1 MTPKK
6 DSDNLGT
13 RIIVV
18 LITLVIAGFF
28 IPQETLSKN
37 ELLLLW
43 VVITLASCLW
53 LQAGLESTKD
63 F

>member
-1 MTPKK
+1 MTPTK

-13 RIIVV
+13 RLIVI

-43 VVITLASCLW
+43 VVITLTGCLL
-53 LQAGLESTKD
+53 LQAGLESTRD